1 MIHRSHRYRDNRY
14 RDNKYRDN
22 QKTMESEDDI
32 KAIFKCT
39 AKISDC
45 QMPNHQKSLNDQ
57 KMYAKQLGQLFFSS
71 KISYNFTIKLIL

>member
-14 RDNKYRDN
+14 RDNRYRDNRYRDN

-45 QMPNHQKSLNDQ
+45 HIVRLSEDNYFFLQK
-57 KMYAKQLGQLFFSS
+57 YH
-71 KISYNFTIKLIL
+71 TILQ